1 MTENKDIKD
10 LIPIEDRNG
19 QKAVSARMLHD
30 FLENKR
36 KFTDWIKQRIEQ
48 YGFVENQDFEVY
60 HNFVKNPNGGRPQDE
75 YALSIGMAKELS
87 MVEGNE
93 KGRQARKYFIQ
104 CEEIVN
110 GKSGMMSELLILQK
124 SVNALVEHESRISK
138 VESRLD
144 ALDKERE
151 ENTRDLLALPMSG
164 ERVPEMTLRAK
175 VRRLVNEYS
184 YVVNIHQQ
192 DVWHKIYEQ
201 LFYLYRISIR
211 AYKKQKGETN
221 IDVAERNGF
230 LDKMYT
236 IISNMVREHQ
246 SLNNR
251 K

>member
-1 MTENKDIKD
+1 MSESKEIKD

-19 QKAVSARMLHD
+19 QKAVSARTLHA
-30 FLENKR
+30 FLESKQEFAN
-36 KFTDWIKQRIEQ
+36 WIKNRIDK
-48 YGFVENQDFEVY
+48 YGFVENQDFEVFD
-60 HNFVKNPNGGRPQDE
+60 NFVKNPNGGRPQKE

-93 KGRQARKYFIQ
+93 KGKQARRYFIK

-110 GKSGMMSELLILQK
+110 GKSDTMSELLILQK
-124 SVNALVEHESRISK
+124 SVNALVEHENRIAK
-138 VESRLD
+138 VENRLD
-144 ALDKERE
+144 ALDRERE
-151 ENTRDLLALPMSG
+151 ENTKDLLALPMSD

-184 YVVNIHQQ
+184 NVANIHQQ

-201 LFYLYRISIR
+201 LFYLYKISIR

-230 LDKMYT
+230 LDKMHI
-236 IISNMVREHQ
+236 IISNLIKEY
-246 SLNNR
+246 

>member
-1 MTENKDIKD
+1 MNESKEIKD

-19 QKAVSARMLHD
+19 QKAVSAQALYSFLGYNKTQWKRWYSKNIENND
-30 FLENKR
+30 FA
-36 KFTDWIKQRIEQ
+36 IEGVDYQ
-48 YGFVENQDFEVY
+48 TFDIVSNGNPTKDFALALGF
-60 HNFVKNPNGGRPQDE
+60 
-75 YALSIGMAKELS
+75 AKELC
-87 MVEGNE
+87 MLARNE
-93 KGRQARKYFIQ
+93 KGKQARLYFIE

-110 GKSGMMSELLILQK
+110 GKSDTMSELLILQK
-124 SVNALVEHESRISK
+124 SVNALVEHENRIAK
-138 VESRLD
+138 VENRLD

-151 ENTRDLLALPMSG
+151 ENTKDLLALPISD

-184 YVVNIHQQ
+184 NVANLHQQ

-201 LFYLYRISIR
+201 LFYLYKISIR

-230 LDKMYT
+230 LDKMHI
-236 IISNMVREHQ
+236 IISNLIKEY
-246 SLNNR
+246 

>member
-19 QKAVSARMLHD
+19 QKAVSAQLLYS
-30 FLENKR
+30 FLGYNKTQWKR
-36 KFTDWIKQRIEQ
+36 W
-48 YGFVENQDFEVY
+48 Y
-60 HNFVKNPNGGRPQDE
+60 VKNIENNDFAIEGVDYQTFDIMSNGNPTKDF
-75 YALSIGMAKELS
+75 ALALGFAKELC
-87 MVEGNE
+87 MLARNE
-93 KGRQARKYFIQ
+93 KGKQARLYFIK
-104 CEEIVN
+104 CEEIAN

-164 ERVPEMTLRAK
+164 ERVPEMSLRAK

-201 LFYLYRISIR
+201 LFYLYKISIR

-236 IISNMVREHQ
+236 IISNMIREHQ